1 MPVYPAAASARQFH
15 GLFVG
20 IDRYRSRSVRR
31 LASAV
36 RDAKALHAVFCDNL
50 GDASATLLTD
60 RDATRDAVA
69 AALAEL
75 ATRSTPEDVVVI
87 SFSGHGSTTH
97 ELVTHDADP
106 QNLPSTSLSLDEF
119 TDLVSAIPARQLIVV
134 LDCCFAGGAGA
145 KVLNAPLVPRG
156 GLGGLPQSTEARLE
170 RMAGTG
176 RLILAAATG
185 EQEAWE
191 DPHLGHGLLT
201 YHLLRALLGAAAA
214 GDAGQVRL
222 YDLLAF
228 VTREVRAKASGT
240 VAAEQDPSLRGQ
252 VNGELQWPVFT
263 DAGPLYSAQFPSSV
277 LAPVT
282 RDLASLRGHGI
293 PQVVLEAWAARI
305 DKLND
310 LQVDTI
316 NQGRLLAGAN
326 VLVTAPTSSGKTMI
340 GELAAIRAAQMGGRS
355 VFLLPTRALVNE
367 QYAKFLRTYGPTGLQ
382 TIRATGETAD
392 DVPALL
398 QGQFDLAVLTYE
410 KFAGL
415 ALGNPHLLKL
425 VSVIVIDEV
434 QTIVDPGRGAYLE
447 FLLTL
452 LKARRPEGVA
462 PQVVALSAVLGDL
475 GGLDSWLDANVIAR
489 TERPVPLLE
498 GVLGPDGIYRHVNP
512 DGDQASEQLI
522 APTGWMQRNQD
533 LIIPLTRKLV
543 GEGQQVIIF
552 RSTRGA
558 ARGCARYLAQSLR
571 LPQARAALD
580 SLAGADPSAVLTEL
594 RQCLGGGVAFHIS
607 DLARD
612 EKIAIEDQFRDPNS
626 GIRVLVSTTTLAQGV
641 NLPAET
647 VIIVE
652 LEHPTGPTQTA
663 PYSVA
668 EYKNIAGR
676 AGRLGLTDG
685 GRAVLIAGGGIDGD
699 RRWRDYV
706 LGKPEDLRSQLLDPQ
721 QDLATLVL
729 RVVAVAGRREGVTGL
744 SQADVIA
751 FLSSSFAAHQ
761 QRLGGAPDPFPAATV
776 SAVLNDLAGAGL
788 LSSGPYGIELTEL
801 GTYVSQSGLRVSSAA
816 RVARAL
822 RTVTPG
828 ALNRVTIIAAAQLTD
843 EAATARPP
851 VNGRGWQREQ
861 ATYFGELQRHRI
873 AGPVLSAFPGPERK
887 TAAERAKRA
896 VACMLWMAGLPIG
909 RIEHQLMLHMPSK
922 DAAGA
927 ARASADR
934 TQSVVSTVIDIARC
948 LHPEADLDDLGRLL
962 PVQLEYGVP
971 AELVPLAQHAGAA
984 LGRTDYLRLA
994 AKPLT
999 DPTAILDASD
1009 DVLLQ
1014 CLNGDKTKL
1023 PMLRQAARAAY
1034 DRDDSTDFADL
1045 LPASVD

>member
-1 MPVYPAAASARQFH
+1 MPGSPTAASARQFH

-20 IDRYRSRSVRR
+20 INRYRSKSVRR
-31 LASAV
+31 LASAS
-36 RDAKALHAVFCDNL
+36 RDAKALHALFSDNL
-50 GDASATLLTD
+50 GDTDTTLLVD
-60 RDATRDAVA
+60 RDATCAAVVA
-69 AALAEL
+69 ALTEL
-75 ATRSTPEDVVVI
+75 QTRSTSEDVVVI

-97 ELVTHDADP
+97 ELVTYDADP
-106 QNLPSTSLSLDEF
+106 NNLPSTSLPLDQF
-119 TDLVSAIPARQLIVV
+119 TELVSAIPARQLVVV

-156 GLGGLPQSTEARLE
+156 GLHGLPESTDARLE

-176 RLILAAATG
+176 RLVLAAATG

-201 YHLLRALLGAAAA
+201 YHLLRALLGAAG
-214 GDAGQVRL
+214 GDGRKVRL

-228 VTREVRAKASGT
+228 VTREVKAKASGT

-252 VNGELQWPVFT
+252 MDGELLWPAFT
-263 DAGPLYSAQFPSSV
+263 DTGPLYSVQFPSST
-277 LAPVT
+277 LTPVT
-282 RDLASLRGHGI
+282 RNLGSLRDHGI
-293 PQVVLEAWAARI
+293 PQVVLDTWATRI
-305 DKLND
+305 EKLND

-340 GELAAIRAAQMGGRS
+340 GELAAIRTAQVGGRS

-367 QYAKFLRTYGPTGLQ
+367 QYTRFSRTYGPIGLQ

-425 VSVIVIDEV
+425 LSVIVIDEV

-447 FLLTL
+447 FLLTV

-475 GGLDSWLDANVIAR
+475 GGLESWLDANVIAR

-498 GVLGPDGIYRHVNP
+498 GVLGPDGIYRYV
-512 DGDQASEQLI
+512 DAEGTEASEQLI
-522 APTGWMQRNQD
+522 PPIGWTQRNRE
-533 LIIPLTRKLV
+533 LIIPLVRKLV
-543 GEGQQVIIF
+543 GGGQQVIVF

-558 ARGCARYLAQSLR
+558 ARNCARYLAQSLS
-571 LPQARAALD
+571 LPEAKAALEG
-580 SLAGADPSAVLTEL
+580 LAGSDPSLVLTDL
-594 RQCLGGGVAFHIS
+594 RQCLTGGVAFHIS

-612 EKIAIEDQFRDPNS
+612 EKIAIEDQFRARDS

-652 LEHPTGPTQTA
+652 LDHPTGPTQTA

-685 GRAVLIAGGGIDGD
+685 GRAVLIVGGGIDAD

-706 LGKPEDLRSQLLDPQ
+706 LGEPEDLRSQLLDPE
-721 QDLATLVL
+721 QDVATLLL
-729 RVVAVAGRREGVTGL
+729 RVVAVASQREGVAGLTG
-744 SQADVIA
+744 ADVTA
-751 FLSSSFAAHQ
+751 FLTNSFAAHQ
-761 QRLGGAPDPFPAATV
+761 QRLAGAPDPFPTGTVAAALDELV
-776 SAVLNDLAGAGL
+776 DAGL
-788 LSSGPYGIELTEL
+788 VSSGSSGIELTEL
-801 GTYVSQSGLRVSSAA
+801 GTYVSQSGLRVVSAV

-822 RTVTPG
+822 RAVHPS

-861 ATYFGELQRHRI
+861 ATYLGELQRHGI
-873 AGPVLSAFPGPERK
+873 AGPVLAAMPGQERK

-896 VACMLWMAGLPIG
+896 VACMMWMGGVPIG
-909 RIEHQLMLHMPSK
+909 HIERQLMVHMPRK
-922 DAAGA
+922 DAAGVT
-927 ARASADR
+927 RASADR
-934 TQSVVSTVIDIARC
+934 TQSVVGTVIDIARC
-948 LHPEADLDDLGRLL
+948 LHSDTRLDDLARLL
-962 PVQLEYGVP
+962 PVQLEFGVP
-971 AELVPLAQHAGAA
+971 AELVALAQRAGAA
-984 LGRTDYLRLA
+984 LNRTDYLRLA
-994 AKPLT
+994 AESLT
-999 DPTAILDASD
+999 EPAAILDTD
-1009 DVLLQ
+1009 DEVLLP
-1014 CLNGDKTKL
+1014 CLNDNRSKL
-1023 PMLRQAARAAY
+1023 RLLREAAQTAR
-1034 DRDDSTDFADL
+1034 DDDDSTDFADL
-1045 LPASVD
+1045 LPASTD